1 MDELM
6 LVVPGEQH
14 ESALLEYKQEF
25 VVSGESMDG
34 DGGLFEADGYASWL
48 ADTRANEHPDT
59 VREGR
64 VSATQFLGVRTSDN
78 CVVGMIQIRH
88 ILNDYLY
95 RLGVHIGYSVRPS
108 ERRRGYAKRML
119 TLALEH
125 CRLLGLDKV
134 LITCDKNNPASAK
147 TILANGGVLENEVD
161 EGHRITQRYW
171 ITL

>member
-6 LVVPGEQH
+6 LVVPAEQH

-34 DGGLFEADGYASWL
+34 DGGLFESDRYAHWL
-48 ADTRANEHPDT
+48 AAMRADKHPDT
-59 VREGR
+59 VRKGR
-64 VSATQFLGVRTSDN
+64 VPATQFIGVRTNDN
-78 CVVGMIQIRH
+78 RVVGMLQIRH
-88 ILNDYLY
+88 TLNEYLL
-95 RLGVHIGYSVRPS
+95 RIGGHIGYSVRPS

-147 TILANGGVLENEVD
+147 TILANGGVLENKID